1 MIATAP
7 PSETGTLGA
16 VYNTAGQLG
25 SAVGMAIMTAVING
39 VNNGATDMSALPGY
53 HAAFYVNIGLLG
65 LSTIVSILFI
75 KDEPREPAK
84 NSDED
89 IPSFGDSEGTLKDL
103 EKGEIKTIEAPD
115 NKANSLGQ

>member
-65 LSTIVSILFI
+65 ISTIVSILFI
-75 KDEPREPAK
+75 KDEPRAAK
-84 NSDED
+84 SSEED
-89 IPSFGDSEGTLKDL
+89 IPSCGKSEETLKDL
-103 EKGEIKTIEAPD
+103 EKGEIETIEAPA
-115 NKANSLGQ
+115 NKNSLANE